1 MDYTLIGGGWI
12 APTDAD
18 AGVVAMMAELEQ
30 VLPEAAELARLES
43 DERPAVV
50 ARRRAVVSAARRLRQ
65 SFARHSA
72 PAPLGWYTGAEAG
85 SLLEVLGIGTAPLR
99 WVSAPVWKRAKPTKL
114 VLAAPLLDWGREHA
128 TPAEYMAALQ
138 IAAPALG
145 DLPIQPL
152 SLQVAEGATR
162 VYGATNLLKSLI
174 QAGMEHRPYRLEYAL
189 IRFFPGAEA
198 WPFGTEDS
206 HVADEVFQYEEVY
219 TWEVRFPARTPWY
232 VFEAARKHAVAL
244 NILLSAI
251 HLYNTASRIR

>member
-1 MDYTLIGGGWI
+1 MDYRLIGGGWT
-12 APTDAD
+12 APTVASV
-18 AGVVAMMAELEQ
+18 GVVAMMAELEQ

-50 ARRRAVVSAARRLRQ
+50 AR
-65 SFARHSA
+65 HSA

-85 SLLEVLGIGTAPLR
+85 SPLEVLGIGTAPLR
-99 WVSAPVWKRAKPTKL
+99 WVSAPVRKRAKPTKL

-128 TPAEYMAALQ
+128 TPAEYIAALQ

-152 SLQVAEGATR
+152 ALQVAEGATR

-174 QAGMEHRPYRLEYAL
+174 QAGMAPRPYRLEYAL